1 MGFGI
6 ITEIDVQKT
15 FKEKLDIHY
24 ERFQILGACNPT
36 LAHEALSIEKEIAM
50 FMPCNVVFW
59 ENEDGSVTL
68 SAVDAETEAKILT
81 SLRGGLGLKENNGD
95 LRTIIVVSHRLAAM
109 PDADRIYVLDEGR
122 ITEEGQHA
130 DLLAKDGIYAEL
142 WGRAQIQKQ
151 LGADHD

>member
-1 MGFGI
+1 MDYAYQKIINLDFEDVNRKIRESLMNVGFGI

-24 ERFQILGACNPT
+24 ERFQILGACNPS

-68 SAVDAETEAKILT
+68 SAVDAEKQLNFAKNEQL
-81 SLRGGLGLKENNGD
+81 SMLGKKVNN
-95 LRTIIVVSHRLAAM
+95 
-109 PDADRIYVLDEGR
+109 
-122 ITEEGQHA
+122 
-130 DLLAKDGIYAEL
+130 LLAQAIDSI
-142 WGRAQIQKQ
+142 
-151 LGADHD
+151 